1 MEPPGHS
8 DQLPPSTHEPAHR
21 MNSLRGRAH
30 ARQHAKRKEAQHSA
44 FRFVPAWARQ
54 TNQKCRKV
62 VVDASI
68 SNRAGLLAQ
77 RRPPYHCLH
86 RHRLHHWSGA
96 AFSPPLFRPPF
107 WRRAPCPI
115 HPASPQ
121 AWARSRAPSLAL
133 RPPRFDRA
141 EASRRCHTLPACLG
155 AHTAANCWPPR
166 LHQTASEGCY
176 CGARTFVALSPMAP
190 AAPHTSARRR
200 PFSAWWLQRLSRD
213 CALPR
218 LQPPR
223 FVLTVQGYPWHRSR
237 YPKQTVASNIQG
249 TPFLYVDGTSG
260 FLVEFAA
267 QPLQQPAEEGL
278 RRARVHCL
286 VECSGA
292 GTIGEKAA

>member
-1 MEPPGHS
+1 MHHFPEQEHSMEPPGHAH
-8 DQLPPSTHEPAHR
+8 QLRRSTYESAQGI
-21 MNSLRGRAH
+21 NSLRCRTH
-30 ARQHAKRKEAQHSA
+30 PRQHAKLKEAEHSA
-44 FRFVPAWARQ
+44 FQFASSCPPL
-54 TNQKCRKV
+54 TNQKCRKS
-62 VVDASI
+62 VVDASTW
-68 SNRAGLLAQ
+68 NRAGLLPKP
-77 RRPPYHCLH
+77 RPAHHRLH

-155 AHTAANCWPPR
+155 AHTVANCWPPR

-200 PFSAWWLQRLSRD
+200 AFSA
-213 CALPR
+213 
-218 LQPPR
+218 
-223 FVLTVQGYPWHRSR
+223 
-237 YPKQTVASNIQG
+237 
-249 TPFLYVDGTSG
+249 
-260 FLVEFAA
+260 
-267 QPLQQPAEEGL
+267 
-278 RRARVHCL
+278 
-286 VECSGA
+286 
-292 GTIGEKAA
+292 